1 MPQCQICGRH
11 HANGLTTCLAV
22 PSVLSEDTLTA
33 ERDDSLIGRILDD
46 KYRLDERLDGGGM
59 GTVYRGTHLLID
71 RPVAVK
77 VLNSRFADDNAAQER
92 FRREARAAGRVRH
105 INAVAVTD
113 YGRTNDGLSYVVMEL
128 LEGRSLHDVL
138 ALEGPLDTARAVA
151 VMLQVSAAVASA
163 HEEGVIHRDLKPGNI
178 FVVQRAHAPTMI
190 KVLDFGIA
198 KLANEVTDDLETRH
212 SVPSGS
218 MTGTPRYMSPEQFD
232 GAELT
237 PASDVY
243 SLGIILY
250 EMLTGTTP
258 FSGSTASSLAIKH
271 SSELPRSPREFVST
285 IPPELEAVVLH
296 ALDKDPS
303 VRAQDAGMFRKE
315 LYETAQRLGLE
326 HAEGF
331 SVLTLDSLRNAGV
344 ESPSGRLVV
353 DIERLRENRS
363 ARATAI
369 DVESGEYRKSP
380 NGDPSLKTERTVGDE
395 KSIQDEIGRKD

>member
-1 MPQCQICGRH
+1 M
-11 HANGLTTCLAV
+11 AMN
-22 PSVLSEDTLTA
+22 LSTEV
-33 ERDDSLIGRILDD
+33 DDPLIGRILDD

-71 RPVAVK
+71 RPVAIK
-77 VLNSRFADDNAAQER
+77 VLNPRFVKDKVAQER
-92 FRREARAAGRVRH
+92 FRLEARAAGRVRH

-113 YGRTNDGLSYVVMEL
+113 FGRTSEGLLYVVMEL
-128 LEGRSLHDVL
+128 LEGRSLQDVL
-138 ALEGPLDTARAVA
+138 AREGPLDTARAVA

-198 KLANEVTDDLETRH
+198 KMAGEAGDGNEAPPGNQT
-212 SVPSGS
+212 GA
-218 MTGTPRYMSPEQFD
+218 MTGTPRYMSPEQCD
-232 GAELT
+232 GTELT
-237 PASDVY
+237 AASDVY

-258 FSGSTASSLAIKH
+258 FSGASASSLATKH

-285 IPPELEAVVLH
+285 IPQELDELVLH
-296 ALDKDPS
+296 ALQKDPGLRS
-303 VRAQDAGMFRKE
+303 QDAGTFRKE
-315 LYETAQRLGLE
+315 LYATAQSLGLE

-331 SVLTLDSLRNAGV
+331 SAPTLDSLRNAGV

-363 ARATAI
+363 ARAKTIEAQSEIYDSLSDKEPPVKPDLSTGEKEAI
-369 DVESGEYRKSP
+369 LHGVK
-380 NGDPSLKTERTVGDE
+380 
-395 KSIQDEIGRKD
+395 QKD